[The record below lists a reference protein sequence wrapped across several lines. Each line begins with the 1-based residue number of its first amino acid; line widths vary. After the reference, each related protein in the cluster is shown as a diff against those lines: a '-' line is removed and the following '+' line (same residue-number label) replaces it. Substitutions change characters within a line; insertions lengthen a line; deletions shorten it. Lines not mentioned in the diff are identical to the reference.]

1 MHMRKISIYLLII
14 VSLMILTQSLSA
26 TAIAEEMPGMPD
38 MDSEQQAQDPA
49 EIPPGPGDRGYK
61 PIEEPA
67 DDSTMAIIVAVV
79 FGLPVAIWLVVRSV
93 KKAQKKP
100 KKKSK

>member
-1 MHMRKISIYLLII
+1 MMFLA
-14 VSLMILTQSLSA
+14 QSLLA
-26 TAIAEEMPGMPD
+26 TAIAEPMTDMPG

-79 FGLPVAIWLVVRSV
+79 FGLPVAVWLVVRSV